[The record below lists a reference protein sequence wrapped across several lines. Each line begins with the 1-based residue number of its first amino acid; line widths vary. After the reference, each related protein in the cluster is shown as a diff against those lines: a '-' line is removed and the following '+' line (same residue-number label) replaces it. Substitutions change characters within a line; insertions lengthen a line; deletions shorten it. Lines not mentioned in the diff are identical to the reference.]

1 MSRLAGFY
9 IAKAMESVAAGTV
22 APAAPAMPPRRA
34 GDHAAPDANHIPG
47 RRLLGSHRVAAAA
60 HRFIGGLSRV
70 RLGRR
75 RLGHPRLPPP
85 NPARQPSAH

>member
-34 GDHAAPDANHIPG
+34 GDHAALDASYAPG
-47 RRLLGSHRVAAAA
+47 RRPATSHRVAAAV
-60 HRFIGGLSRV
+60 HRLIGGLNRV
-70 RLGRR
+70 RRGRR
-75 RLGHPRLPPP
+75 RLVIDSGGG
-85 NPARQPSAH
+85 AACSTQ

>member
-34 GDHAAPDANHIPG
+34 GDHAAPGAIRAHRRG
-47 RRLLGSHRVAAAA
+47 RSAPHRLAAAVY
-60 HRFIGGLSRV
+60 RFIGGLDRV
-70 RLGRR
+70 RQGRR

>member
-22 APAAPAMPPRRA
+22 APASAIPPRRA
-34 GDHAAPDANHIPG
+34 GDHAAPDANHAPG
-47 RRLLGSHRVAAAA
+47 RRPSGTHRVAAAA
-60 HRFIGGLSRV
+60 HRFIGGLNRV
-70 RLGRR
+70 RLGHR